1 MRHVS
6 IINLNANY
14 FYLRFV
20 YFGSVLS
27 NVINIAQQKR
37 LHSAADFGRI
47 QTLMRMIRI
56 IDYLE
61 TT

>member
-20 YFGSVLS
+20 YFCPVQSKGH
-27 NVINIAQQKR
+27 NIAQQKR
-37 LHSAADFGRI
+37 LHSAADFWRI
-47 QTLMRMIRI
+47 QNLMRMIRI

>member
-20 YFGSVLS
+20 YFCSLCF
-27 NVINIAQQKR
+27 NYTTKR
-37 LHSAADFGRI
+37 LHSGAGFWKI

-56 IDYLE
+56 IA
-61 TT
+61 